1 MVKELGI
8 KSLGFNNE
16 IISDYY
22 KVWNSISHLKKAIG
36 RLPWWPSG

>member
-8 KSLGFNNE
+8 RSLGLNNE

-22 KVWNSISHLKKAIG
+22 KVWNSVSHL
-36 RLPWWPSG
+36 